1 MYFIKLIVSKKVL
14 NLKQLIYTV
23 KQYTILIGLGIAAIG
38 IMAAVFGSDILK
50 LSISTQDYDIF
61 VDPILDK
68 QNLFVMGRVTIQN
81 TGSQP
86 LTNVHVNFGSGDTL
100 DLGTIKAGQKI
111 IVSPPSENPME
122 FVMISADNDI
132 FVNKAYRE
140 MPKMVGMMGS

>member
-1 MYFIKLIVSKKVL
+1 MNQYSLIIFAGISVIVL
-14 NLKQLIYTV
+14 V
-23 KQYTILIGLGIAAIG
+23 AI
-38 IMAAVFGSDILK
+38 VFGMDVVK
-50 LSISTQDYDIF
+50 LSVSTQEYDIF

-68 QNLFVMGRVTIQN
+68 QSLFVMGRVSIQN

-86 LTNVHVNFGSGDTL
+86 LTNIHVNFGAGDTL
-100 DLGTIKAGQKI
+100 DLATLKAGQKI
-111 IVSPPSENPME
+111 ILSPPSDNPME

>member
-1 MYFIKLIVSKKVL
+1 M
-14 NLKQLIYTV
+14 N
-23 KQYTILIGLGIAAIG
+23 QYTALIGVGVGVIVV
-38 IMAAVFGSDILK
+38 MAVIFGGDIFK
-50 LSISTQDYDIF
+50 MSISTQDYDVF

-86 LTNVHVNFGSGDTL
+86 LTNVNVNFGSGDTL
-100 DLGTIKAGQKI
+100 ELGTLKAGQKI
-111 IVSPPSENPME
+111 IVSPPPDNPME
-122 FVMISADNDI
+122 FVMLSADNDV

>member
-1 MYFIKLIVSKKVL
+1 M
-14 NLKQLIYTV
+14 
-23 KQYTILIGLGIAAIG
+23 KQYTMLIAIIVGAIG
-38 IMAAVFGSDILK
+38 IMGIIFGADILK
-50 LSISTQDYDIF
+50 LSVSTQDYDIF

-68 QNLFVMGRVTIQN
+68 QSLFVMGRVTIQN

-86 LTNVHVNFGSGDTL
+86 LTNVHVNFGEGDTL
-100 DLGTIKAGQKI
+100 NLGTLKAGQKI
-111 IVSPPSENPME
+111 IVSPPPENSME

>member
-1 MYFIKLIVSKKVL
+1 M
-14 NLKQLIYTV
+14 N
-23 KQYTILIGLGIAAIG
+23 QYSIIIGVGISVIG
-38 IMAAVFGSDILK
+38 IMVVIFSIDILK
-50 LSISTQDYDIF
+50 LSIATQDYDIF

-68 QNLFVMGRVTIQN
+68 QSLFVMGRVTIQN

-86 LTNVHVNFGSGDTL
+86 LTNVHVNFGAGDTL
-100 DLGTIKAGQKI
+100 DLGTLKTGQKI
-111 IVSPPSENPME
+111 IVSPPPENPME

>member
-1 MYFIKLIVSKKVL
+1 M
-14 NLKQLIYTV
+14 
-23 KQYTILIGLGIAAIG
+23 KQYTAIICLGVGVIVGVI
-38 IMAAVFGSDILK
+38 FGMDVLK
-50 LSISTQDYDIF
+50 LSVSVQEHDIF

-68 QNLFVMGRVTIQN
+68 QSLFVMGRVTIQN

-86 LTNVHVNFGSGDTL
+86 ITNLHVNFGAGDTL
-100 DLGTIKAGQKI
+100 DIKTLKVGQKI

-122 FVMISADNDI
+122 FVMVYADNDI